1 MSFDKFEKASRIN
14 ELVKLNHAR
23 KMALRSAARQ
33 QQRASASTQ
42 REAYLRDMTEMT
54 DEELE
59 AEKAAQQ
66 FETRKPIQKVD
77 STKKSDKKQNI
88 TDLDSLLDD
97 L

>member
-1 MSFDKFEKASRIN
+1 
-14 ELVKLNHAR
+14 
-23 KMALRSAARQ
+23 MALRSAARQ
-33 QQRASASTQ
+33 QQRANASNQ

-66 FETRKPIQKVD
+66 FETRKPIKKVD
-77 STKKSDKKQNI
+77 ATKKLDKKQNI